1 MINSSICRGLLA
13 VAMLLP
19 ASNAMSEDISF
30 DYIQIA
36 YISSTVDLG
45 ASIDEVEGD
54 GIGFALSL
62 SFEPAFAMRLAVSST
77 TFDTFQGAGVD
88 TAKTTALGV
97 TAHTPVA
104 SGTEIFGNL
113 SVVKAVITATDGV
126 TSTSD
131 TDFGAAVDVGLRHR
145 FAEVFEVG
153 FGASHMNVFGSTVNT
168 YKVNTRFYFYKNASV
183 GLGYTESDDVSTIVL
198 SARMDI

>member
-13 VAMLLP
+13 IATLLP

-30 DYIQIA
+30 DYMQIA

-45 ASIDEVEGD
+45 ASIDEVEGN
-54 GIGFALSL
+54 GIGLALSL

-113 SVVKAVITATDGV
+113 SVVKSVVTVNDGAVSSGG
-126 TSTSD
+126 
-131 TDFGAAVDVGLRHR
+131 TDFGGAVAIGLRHR
-145 FAEVFEVG
+145 FTEAFEVG
-153 FGASHMNVFGSTVNT
+153 LGASHMDVFEGAVNA
-168 YKVNTRFYFYKNASV
+168 YEVNTRFYFLKRASV
-183 GLGYTESDDVSTIVL
+183 GFGYTASDDLGTLLL
-198 SARMDI
+198 SARVDI

>member
-1 MINSSICRGLLA
+1 MINSSIYRVLLA
-13 VAMLLP
+13 LAILLP
-19 ASNAMSEDISF
+19 ASNATSEDISF

-36 YISSTVDLG
+36 YISSTVDPG

-62 SFEPAFAMRLAVSST
+62 SFEPAFAMRLAVDST
-77 TFDTFQGAGVD
+77 TFETFQGMGVD
-88 TAKTTALGV
+88 TSKTSALGV
-97 TAHTPVA
+97 TAHTSVA

-113 SVVKAVITATDGV
+113 SIVKAVITVADGAA
-126 TSTSD
+126 STSGND
-131 TDFGAAVDVGLRHR
+131 IGGSVDIGLRHR
-145 FAEVFEVG
+145 LTEVFEVG
-153 FGASHMNVFGSTVNT
+153 LGASHMNVFGSTVNT